1 MLTQIKELFTLIVW
15 WITYFSLLNYQLSFA
30 SMILKNKSLWQP
42 CIAIFILLLFYSC
55 TDQRTI
61 RPRVTELLNRIDT
74 ISQVEPSRSI
84 IEIDSILRIDND
96 LNSKEHAMLLFYK
109 GEALYVNF
117 KYQEALNTHLKTNE
131 LFVELHDTYNEGRSL
146 ITLSGAS
153 LHMGDI
159 ESSQV
164 YALKALHIAQLLEDK
179 RMEGKAYNQ
188 LFKLHFKL
196 KDYDKAL
203 SYINEAENIYTR
215 QRDTTSIIAIKN
227 NKASIYT
234 QLKDY
239 NKALSNYSE
248 ALTLSKSSR
257 NPKGMVSV
265 LNNIGYTYIDAGKYQ
280 DAEKFLR
287 GAITLNKN
295 INIVNAA
302 PFKGLGYLF
311 LETSQV
317 DSARVNYNKA
327 LEIYKS
333 NDNVKEEIEVRDKL
347 VAVSLVNSNYAQALT
362 HQIVRDSLQLN
373 RSKLENNKL
382 LEFANVNYEVK
393 QKENEI
399 IYQKELNSRNRLLLG
414 SVILLFLLLAII
426 TTFYIYNSKLRA
438 SNKASKLEQSLLRVQ
453 MNPHFIFNT
462 LAAIQNIT
470 LEGNPIK
477 SSNYIAKFSKLM
489 RQNFDY
495 VRKESITLEKEI
507 AMISNYIET
516 QQLRFNNA
524 FIFAIE
530 VTESIDKTQVKVPPM
545 LLQPFIENAIEY
557 GLKEKKEGGEL
568 DIKIIEEAQG
578 LLFVILDNG
587 IGRSIK
593 VNQEKISEELHA
605 TSIFKERLKMRRKG
619 EEKTFIIEDLIDEN
633 NKPTG
638 TKVSFKLKL

>member
-1 MLTQIKELFTLIVW
+1 M
-15 WITYFSLLNYQLSFA
+15 
-30 SMILKNKSLWQP
+30 
-42 CIAIFILLLFYSC
+42 
-55 TDQRTI
+55 
-61 RPRVTELLNRIDT
+61 
-74 ISQVEPSRSI
+74 
-84 IEIDSILRIDND
+84 
-96 LNSKEHAMLLFYK
+96 
-109 GEALYVNF
+109 
-117 KYQEALNTHLKTNE
+117 
-131 LFVELHDTYNEGRSL
+131 
-146 ITLSGAS
+146 
-153 LHMGDI
+153 
-159 ESSQV
+159 
-164 YALKALHIAQLLEDK
+164 
-179 RMEGKAYNQ
+179 
-188 LFKLHFKL
+188 
-196 KDYDKAL
+196 
-203 SYINEAENIYTR
+203 
-215 QRDTTSIIAIKN
+215 
-227 NKASIYT
+227 
-234 QLKDY
+234 
-239 NKALSNYSE
+239 
-248 ALTLSKSSR
+248 
-257 NPKGMVSV
+257 
-265 LNNIGYTYIDAGKYQ
+265 
-280 DAEKFLR
+280 
-287 GAITLNKN
+287 
-295 INIVNAA
+295 
-302 PFKGLGYLF
+302 
-311 LETSQV
+311 
-317 DSARVNYNKA
+317 
-327 LEIYKS
+327 
-333 NDNVKEEIEVRDKL
+333 
-347 VAVSLVNSNYAQALT
+347 
-362 HQIVRDSLQLN
+362 
-373 RSKLENNKL
+373 
-382 LEFANVNYEVK
+382 
-393 QKENEI
+393 
-399 IYQKELNSRNRLLLG
+399 
-414 SVILLFLLLAII
+414 
-426 TTFYIYNSKLRA
+426 RA